1 MLSRGGESSLLVPP
15 QGKYSAQVYAWTSD
29 GKRIVYWWGNP
40 IRWGLLDPQTRQTT
54 DLIAHPKYDIHGA
67 ELSPDQHWVAFNTVI
82 SGREA
87 PLWIAAYRDGE
98 TAGEKNWIQVSAD
111 GDERPWWSPNGNLLY
126 WISERDGFLC
136 TWAQRLEAATKKPV
150 GDPFA
155 VLHFHDSRHSL
166 ATVGLATF
174 GPAISSDRLIFALPE
189 FTGNIWLA
197 EPERVN

>member
-1 MLSRGGESSLLVPP
+1 LAEGSGINLYGWTKDGTTLVYYLT
-15 QGKYSAQVYAWTSD
+15 G
-29 GKRIVYWWGNP
+29 P
-40 IRWGLLDPQTRQTT
+40 IRWFTFDVTSKKSVALHLDPKLT
-54 DLIAHPKYDIHGA
+54 IHGV
-67 ELSPDQHWVAFNTVI
+67 EFSPDRRWVASHVPGGVREPVYIARVQPGSAVPGTEWIRVANTP
-82 SGREA
+82 GR
-87 PLWIAAYRDGE
+87 
-98 TAGEKNWIQVSAD
+98 N
-111 GDERPWWSPNGNLLY
+111 ERPWWSHDGNLLY
-126 WISERDGFLC
+126 WISERDGFTC
-136 TWAQRLEAATKKPV
+136 AWAQRLEAATKKPV

>member
-111 GDERPWWSPNGNLLY
+111 GDERPWWSPDGNLLY
-126 WISERDGFLC
+126 MVSNRDGTKCL
-136 TWAQRLEAATKKPV
+136 WAQRLDHSTKRPV
-150 GDPFA
+150 GEAFA
-155 VLHFHDSRHSL
+155 VYHIHGARLKVTSG
-166 ATVGLATF
+166 GLAFF
-174 GPAISSDRLIFALPE
+174 GPAILPDGIIFSLDE
-189 FTGNIWLA
+189 QTGNVWIG
-197 EPERVN
+197 EKKE